1 MLTRE
6 EAVRQI
12 DNLRL
17 NLDGAIGILKAID
30 QDLVTLK
37 TKLTPNQEESIAHMH
52 RLEDRA
58 DTVKQHQA
66 LWGE

>member
-12 DNLRL
+12 DKLRL
-17 NLDGAIGILKAID
+17 NLDGAIGILRAID

-37 TKLTPNQEESIAHMH
+37 TKLTPTQEETIEHMYY
-52 RLEDRA
+52 LEDRA
-58 DTVKQHQA
+58 DTLKQHQA
-66 LWGE
+66 LWVK

>member
-12 DNLRL
+12 DKLRL
-17 NLDGAIGILKAID
+17 NLDGAIGILRAID

-37 TKLTPNQEESIAHMH
+37 TKLTPTQEETIEHMYY
-52 RLEDRA
+52 LEDRA
-58 DTVKQHQA
+58 DTLKQRQA
-66 LWGE
+66 LWVK

>member
-12 DNLRL
+12 DKLRL
-17 NLDGAIGILKAID
+17 NLDGAIGILRAID

-37 TKLTPNQEESIAHMH
+37 TKLTPTQEETIEHMYY
-52 RLEDRA
+52 LEDRA
-58 DTVKQHQA
+58 DTLKQHQA
-66 LWGE
+66 LLVK